1 MAEYKSSPVTVNK
14 SAEAIYDRLTDLAGL
29 EQAIRNIPAD
39 KIPADKREML
49 DGIRVDENSLVI
61 PGGPVG
67 SITLMKTTCERPSLV
82 SYEGVGTPVPV
93 TLIAHISAKDTESCE
108 ITVSADIQVPAMLKP
123 MLNGPMQKM
132 VDQVSTSLKSLDI

>member
-1 MAEYKSSPVTVNK
+1 MAEYKSGPVTVNK
-14 SAEAIYDRLTDLAGL
+14 SAEAIYDKLTDLVGL
-29 EQAIRNIPAD
+29 KQAIRNIPVD

-61 PGGPVG
+61 PGGPAG
-67 SITLMKTTCERPSLV
+67 NITFVKSSCERPSLV

-93 TLIAHISAKDTESCE
+93 SLIAHINDRGSESCE
-108 ITVSADIQVPAMLKP
+108 ITVTADIQVPAMLKP